1 MRSVVNMSLCMLLCL
16 VTLTA
21 QSQRRKTTRS
31 KSKARTTKTAKS
43 TKTVAPSYTT
53 AQQVQM
59 RKSFYLLYLLE
70 RKGDAHDAI
79 VKDAVFNQIAKDRQA
94 RLTAAYSQ
102 CGDAA
107 CIGKA
112 LEWTADEI
120 QEVGEEFKRLAVSNA
135 DVAETVQRL
144 KVVDRYPLY
153 TESSDTAFIRKA
165 WQDVAAGI
173 NHICKVY
180 LEGVPPRYPRID
192 SISFRPS
199 DPAFVKQVK
208 TAVQQIMAVGTGNAF
223 YRQPLLGSLKA
234 LEINGRDEATRYE
247 PLYKGEN
254 AAAFAKSRRMNWNAY
269 RFSSIMVPGSGPGKA
284 GQSMDSM
291 GMFRCKLAAEQYRD
305 NVAPFII
312 VSGGHVHPY
321 KTPFCE
327 AIEMKK
333 YMVSK
338 LGIPDSAVIIEP
350 HARHTT
356 TNIRNAVR
364 LVYLF
369 NMPASKPMLIVS
381 DSFQSLAIEKMAAR
395 FINEIGYLPYTGLER
410 KATTENIIL
419 PDLKAWQQDPEDP
432 LDP

>member
-1 MRSVVNMSLCMLLCL
+1 MRSAVKMSLCLLLCL

-21 QSQRRKTTRS
+21 QSQRRKTTKGKG
-31 KSKARTTKTAKS
+31 KSKARTTKTVK
-43 TKTVAPSYTT
+43 VATPSYSTM
-53 AQQVQM
+53 QQVQM

-70 RKGDAHDAI
+70 RNGPAHDVI
-79 VKDAVFNQIAKDRQA
+79 VKDPVFNQIAKDRQA
-94 RLTAAYSQ
+94 RLTTAYSQ
-102 CGDAA
+102 CADAA

-112 LEWTADEI
+112 LEWTTDEI
-120 QEVGEEFKRLAVSNA
+120 HDVSEEFKRLAVANP
-135 DVAETVQRL
+135 DIAETVQRL

-153 TESSDTAFIRKA
+153 ADNADTTFIRKA
-165 WQDVAAGI
+165 WEDVATGI
-173 NHICKVY
+173 NHVCRVY
-180 LEGVPPRYPRID
+180 LQGVPPRYPRID

-208 TAVQQIMAVGTGNAF
+208 MAVQQILPVGTGNTF
-223 YRQPLLGSLKA
+223 YKQSLLGALKA

-247 PLYKGEN
+247 PLYKDQN
-254 AAAFAKSRRMNWNAY
+254 AAAFAKSKRVNWNAY
-269 RFSSIMVPGSGPGKA
+269 RFSTILVPGSGPGKA

-291 GMFRCKLAAEQYRD
+291 GMFRCKLAAEQYRN

-333 YMVSK
+333 YIVSK

-369 NMPASKPMLIVS
+369 NIPAAKPMLIVS

-410 KATTENIIL
+410 KSATENIIL

>member
-1 MRSVVNMSLCMLLCL
+1 MRSAVKMSLCLLLCL

-21 QSQRRKTTRS
+21 QSQRRKTTKGKG
-31 KSKARTTKTAKS
+31 KSKAGTTKTVK
-43 TKTVAPSYTT
+43 VATPSYSTT
-53 AQQVQM
+53 QQVQM

-70 RKGDAHDAI
+70 RNGPAHDVI
-79 VKDAVFNQIAKDRQA
+79 VKDPVFNQIAKDRLS
-94 RLTAAYSQ
+94 RLTTAYSQ
-102 CGDAA
+102 CADAA

-120 QEVGEEFKRLAVSNA
+120 HDVSEEFKRLAVANP
-135 DVAETVQRL
+135 DIAETVQRL

-153 TESSDTAFIRKA
+153 ADNADTTFIRKD
-165 WQDVAAGI
+165 WEDVATGI
-173 NHICKVY
+173 NHVCRVY
-180 LEGVPPRYPRID
+180 LQGVPPRYPRID

-208 TAVQQIMAVGTGNAF
+208 TAVQQILPIGTGNTF
-223 YRQPLLGSLKA
+223 YKQPLLGALKA

-247 PLYKGEN
+247 PLYKEQN
-254 AAAFAKSRRMNWNAY
+254 AAAFAKSKRVNWNAY
-269 RFSSIMVPGSGPGKA
+269 RFSTILVPGSGPGKA

-291 GMFRCKLAAEQYRD
+291 GMFRCKLAAEQYRN

-333 YMVSK
+333 YMVGK
-338 LGIPDSAVIIEP
+338 LGLPDSAVIIEP

-369 NMPASKPMLIVS
+369 NIPAAKPMLIVS

-410 KATTENIIL
+410 KSPTENIIL

>member
-1 MRSVVNMSLCMLLCL
+1 MRSAVNMSLCLLLCL

-21 QSQRRKTTRS
+21 QSQRRKSTKG
-31 KSKARTTKTAKS
+31 KSKARTTKTAKIV
-43 TKTVAPSYTT
+43 TPSYT
-53 AQQVQM
+53 ASQQVQM

-70 RKGDAHDAI
+70 RTGPAHDAI

-102 CGDAA
+102 CADAA

-112 LEWTADEI
+112 LEWTAAEI
-120 QEVGEEFKRLAVSNA
+120 QEVGEEFKRLAVTNP
-135 DVAETVQRL
+135 DITETVQRL

-153 TESSDTAFIRKA
+153 AENPDTTFIRKA

-173 NHICKVY
+173 NHVCRVY
-180 LEGVPPRYPRID
+180 LQGLPPRYPRID

-199 DPAFVKQVK
+199 DPGFVKQVK
-208 TAVQQIMAVGTGNAF
+208 TAVQQIMPIGTGNTF
-223 YRQPLLGSLKA
+223 YKQSLLGSLKA

-247 PLYKGEN
+247 PLYKAQN
-254 AAAFAKSRRMNWNAY
+254 AAPFAKLKRTNWNAY
-269 RFSSIMVPGSGPGKA
+269 RFSTIMVPGSGPGKA
-284 GQSMDSM
+284 GQTMDSM
-291 GMFRCKLAAEQYRD
+291 GIFRCKLAAEQYRD

-333 YMVSK
+333 YMVDK
-338 LGIPDSAVIIEP
+338 LGIPDSVVIIEP

-369 NMPASKPMLIVS
+369 NIPASKPMLIVS

-410 KATTENIIL
+410 KAPTENIIL

>member
-1 MRSVVNMSLCMLLCL
+1 MRSVVNMSLCLLLCL

-21 QSQRRKTTRS
+21 QSQRRKTTKG
-31 KSKARTTKTAKS
+31 KSKARTTKTAKVS
-43 TKTVAPSYTT
+43 RPSYTAT
-53 AQQVQM
+53 QQLQM

-70 RKGDAHDAI
+70 RSGPSHDVI
-79 VKDAVFNQIAKDRQA
+79 VKDAVFNQIAKERQA
-94 RLTAAYSQ
+94 RLTTAYSQ
-102 CGDAA
+102 CTDAA

-120 QEVGEEFKRLAVSNA
+120 HEVGEEFKKLAVNNA
-135 DVAETVQRL
+135 DVAEMVQRL

-153 TESSDTAFIRKA
+153 TENTDTTFIRKA

-173 NHICKVY
+173 NHICRVY
-180 LEGVPPRYPRID
+180 LQGGAPRYPRID

-208 TAVQQIMAVGTGNAF
+208 TAVQQILSTGAGNAF
-223 YRQPLLGSLKA
+223 YRQPLLASLKA

-247 PLYKGEN
+247 PLYKGQN
-254 AAAFAKSRRMNWNAY
+254 AAAFAKSRRTNWNAY
-269 RFSSIMVPGSGPGKA
+269 RFSSILVPGSGPGKA
-284 GQSMDSM
+284 GQSMDSI
-291 GMFRCKLAAEQYRD
+291 GMFRCKLAAEQYR
-305 NVAPFII
+305 NNAAPFII

-369 NMPASKPMLIVS
+369 TMPASKPMLIVS

-410 KATTENIIL
+410 KAPTENIIL